1 MTRKICVVTGS
12 RADYGLLHSVMQ
24 GISLDLELEL
34 QIIVTGIHLSEEF
47 GWTVN
52 EIEADGFEI
61 NSKVPTLANSD
72 SPEGIAKS
80 IANGI
85 EGCANA
91 FAKLKPDL
99 VVMLGDRYEIFAA
112 ASAALV
118 SRLPIAHLHGGEVTA
133 GAFDEAFRHSI
144 TKMSQFHFVAHE
156 DYRKRVIQLGENPI
170 HVFKVGALGI
180 SNYKPEELFSKIQLE
195 EELGIKFKEKS
206 LLITFHPV
214 TLEKDTAVE
223 QMNELLEALKTLDD
237 TTLIFTMPNADT
249 GGQAQMKLIE
259 DFVGKHSNS
268 IVIKS
273 LGRVKYLS
281 CLQHVDGVLGNSSS
295 GIIEA
300 PTFKVGTINIGDR
313 QSGRVQAKSVINCDP
328 KSRSIKLAIENLY
341 EESFRTT
348 LGMIINPFGDGT
360 ASQRIVSILKEI
372 ELDNILKKSFHDL

>member
-12 RADYGLLHSVMQ
+12 RADYGLLHPVIL

-34 QIIVTGIHLSEEF
+34 QLVVTGMHLSEEF
-47 GWTVN
+47 GSTVA

-61 NSKVPTLANSD
+61 NYKVRTLAKSD

-99 VVMLGDRYEIFAA
+99 VVVLGDRFEIFAA

-118 SRLPIAHLHGGEVTA
+118 SRLPIAHLHGGEVTT

-144 TKMSQFHFVAHE
+144 TKMSQLHFVAHE
-156 DYRKRVIQLGENPI
+156 EYRNRVIQLGENPT
-170 HVFKVGALGI
+170 HVFKVGALGV
-180 SNYKPEELFSKIQLE
+180 SNYKPEELLSKIQLE
-195 EELGIKFKEKS
+195 VELGIEFKEKS

-223 QMNELLEALKTLDD
+223 QMNELLEAVETLDD

-259 DFVGKHSNS
+259 DFVERHSNS
-268 IVIKS
+268 IVFKS

-281 CLQHVDGVLGNSSS
+281 CLQLVNGVLGNSSS

-300 PTFKVGTINIGDR
+300 PSFKVGTINIGER
-313 QSGRVQAKSVINCDP
+313 QLGRVQAESVINCDP
-328 KSRSIKLAIENLY
+328 KSSSIKLAIENLY
-341 EESFRTT
+341 EESFQTR
-348 LGMIINPFGDGT
+348 LRAVVNPFGDGNS
-360 ASQRIVSILKEI
+360 SQKIVSILKQV

>member
-12 RADYGLLHSVMQ
+12 RADYGLLHPVIL

-34 QIIVTGIHLSEEF
+34 QLVVTGMHLSEEF
-47 GWTVN
+47 GSTVA

-61 NSKVPTLANSD
+61 NHKVPTLANSD

-91 FAKLKPDL
+91 FARLKPDL
-99 VVMLGDRYEIFAA
+99 VVVLGDRFEIFAA

-144 TKMSQFHFVAHE
+144 TKMSQLHFVAHE
-156 DYRKRVIQLGENPI
+156 DYRNRVIQLGENPI
-170 HVFKVGALGI
+170 HVFKVGALGV
-180 SNYKPEELFSKIQLE
+180 SNYKPKELLSKIQLE
-195 EELGIKFKEKS
+195 EEFGIVFKEKS

-223 QMNELLEALKTLDD
+223 QMNELLEALETLDD

-259 DFVGKHSNS
+259 DFVEKHSNS
-268 IVIKS
+268 IVFKS

-281 CLQHVDGVLGNSSS
+281 CLQLVQGVVGNSSS

-300 PTFKVGTINIGDR
+300 PSFKVGTINIGER
-313 QSGRVQAKSVINCDP
+313 QLGRVQAESVINCDP
-328 KSRSIKLAIENLY
+328 KSSSIKLAIENLY
-341 EESFRTT
+341 EESFQTRLSTVA
-348 LGMIINPFGDGT
+348 NPFGDGNS
-360 ASQRIVSILKEI
+360 SQKIVSILKQV

>member
-24 GISLDLELEL
+24 GIDLEVELEL
-34 QIIVTGIHLSEEF
+34 QIIVTGMHLSEEF
-47 GWTVN
+47 GFTVT
-52 EIEADGFEI
+52 EIEADGFRI
-61 NSKVPTLANSD
+61 NYKVPTMANSD
-72 SPEGIAKS
+72 SPQGIAKAM
-80 IANGI
+80 ANGI

-91 FAKLKPDL
+91 FAQLKPDL
-99 VVMLGDRYEIFAA
+99 VVVLGDRYEIFAA

-118 SRLPIAHLHGGEVTA
+118 SRLPIAHLHGGEVTV
-133 GAFDEAFRHSI
+133 GAFDEAFRHAI
-144 TKMSQFHFVAHE
+144 TKMSQLHFVAHD
-156 DYRKRVIQLGENPI
+156 DYRNRVIQLGENPI

-180 SNYKPEELFSKIQLE
+180 SNYASEELLSRIQLE
-195 EELGIKFKEKS
+195 EELGIKFKDKS

-223 QMNELLEALKTLDD
+223 QMKELLEALKTLDD
-237 TTLIFTMPNADT
+237 TTLIFTMPNADN

-268 IVIKS
+268 IVFKS

-281 CLQHVDGVLGNSSS
+281 CLQLVDGVLGNSSS

-300 PTFKVGTINIGDR
+300 PSFKVGTINIGDR
-313 QSGRVQAKSVINCDP
+313 QVGRVQVESVINCDP
-328 KSRSIKLAIENLY
+328 EAESIKLAIEHLY
-341 EESFRTT
+341 QESFQAR
-348 LGMIINPFGDGT
+348 LGEVVNPFGDGK
-360 ASQRIVSILKEI
+360 ASQRIISILKQI

>member
-12 RADYGLLHSVMQ
+12 RADYGLLHPVIL

-34 QIIVTGIHLSEEF
+34 QLVVTGMHLSEEF
-47 GWTVN
+47 GSTVA

-61 NSKVPTLANSD
+61 NYKVPTLANSD

-85 EGCANA
+85 EGCASA
-91 FAKLKPDL
+91 FAKLNPDL
-99 VVMLGDRYEIFAA
+99 VVVLGDRFEIFAA

-144 TKMSQFHFVAHE
+144 TKMSQLHFVAHE
-156 DYRKRVIQLGENPI
+156 DYRNRVIQLGENPI
-170 HVFKVGALGI
+170 HVFKVGALGV
-180 SNYKPEELFSKIQLE
+180 SNYKPEELLSKIQLE
-195 EELGIKFKEKS
+195 EEFGIVFKEKS

-223 QMNELLEALKTLDD
+223 QMNELLEALETLDD

-259 DFVGKHSNS
+259 DFVEKHSNS
-268 IVIKS
+268 IVFKS

-281 CLQHVDGVLGNSSS
+281 CLQLVNGVLGNSSS

-300 PTFKVGTINIGDR
+300 PSFKVGTINIGER
-313 QSGRVQAKSVINCDP
+313 QLGRVQAESVINCDP
-328 KSRSIKLAIENLY
+328 KSSSIKIAIGNLY
-341 EESFRTT
+341 EESFQSR
-348 LGMIINPFGDGT
+348 LSAVVNPFGDGNS
-360 ASQRIVSILKEI
+360 SQKIVSILKQV

>member
-12 RADYGLLHSVMQ
+12 RADYGLLHSVIQ

-34 QIIVTGIHLSEEF
+34 QIIVTGMHLSEEF
-47 GWTVN
+47 GSTVT

-61 NSKVPTLANSD
+61 NSKIPTLSNSD

-85 EGCANA
+85 EGCVNA

-180 SNYKPEELFSKIQLE
+180 SNYASEELLSRIQLE

-223 QMNELLEALKTLDD
+223 QLNELLEALKTLDD

-348 LGMIINPFGDGT
+348 LGMIINPFGDGK

-372 ELDNILKKSFHDL
+372 ELDNILKKSFYDL

>member
-12 RADYGLLHSVMQ
+12 RADYGLLHPVIL

-34 QIIVTGIHLSEEF
+34 QLVVTGMHLSEEF
-47 GWTVN
+47 GLTVA

-61 NSKVPTLANSD
+61 NYKVPTLANSD

-85 EGCANA
+85 EGCASA
-91 FAKLKPDL
+91 FAKLNPDL
-99 VVMLGDRYEIFAA
+99 VVVLGDRFEIFAA

-144 TKMSQFHFVAHE
+144 TKMSQLHFVAHE
-156 DYRKRVIQLGENPI
+156 DYRNRVIQLGENPI
-170 HVFKVGALGI
+170 HVFKVGALGV
-180 SNYKPEELFSKIQLE
+180 SNYKPEELLSKIQLE
-195 EELGIKFKEKS
+195 EEFGIVFKEKS

-223 QMNELLEALKTLDD
+223 QMNELLEALETLDD

-259 DFVGKHSNS
+259 DFVEKHSNS
-268 IVIKS
+268 IVFKS

-281 CLQHVDGVLGNSSS
+281 CLQLVNGVLGNSSS

-300 PTFKVGTINIGDR
+300 PSFKVGTINIGER
-313 QSGRVQAKSVINCDP
+313 QLGRVQAESVINCDP
-328 KSRSIKLAIENLY
+328 KSSSIKIAIGNLY
-341 EESFRTT
+341 EESFQSR
-348 LGMIINPFGDGT
+348 LSAVVNPFGDGNS
-360 ASQRIVSILKEI
+360 SQKIVSILKQV

>member
-12 RADYGLLHSVMQ
+12 RADYGLLRPVIL

-34 QIIVTGIHLSEEF
+34 QLVVTGMHLSEEF
-47 GWTVN
+47 GSTVA

-61 NSKVPTLANSD
+61 SHKVPALANSD

-91 FAKLKPDL
+91 FARLKPDL
-99 VVMLGDRYEIFAA
+99 VVLLGDRFEIFAA

-144 TKMSQFHFVAHE
+144 TKMSQLHFVAHE
-156 DYRKRVIQLGENPI
+156 EYRNRVIQLGENPI

-180 SNYKPEELFSKIQLE
+180 GNYKPGELLSKIQLE
-195 EELGIKFKEKS
+195 KELGIKFKNKN

-214 TLEKDTAVE
+214 TLENNTAVT
-223 QMNELLEALKTLDD
+223 QMCELLKALETLDD

-249 GGQAQMKLIE
+249 GGLAQMKLIQ
-259 DFVGKHSNS
+259 DFVSRNPHS
-268 IVIKS
+268 IVCMS
-273 LGRVKYLS
+273 LGRIKYLS
-281 CLQHVDGVLGNSSS
+281 CLQFVDGVVGNSSS

-300 PTFKVGTINIGDR
+300 PSFKIGTIDIGDR
-313 QSGRVQAKSVINCDP
+313 QSGRIKADSVINAEP
-328 KSRSIKLAIENLY
+328 TSASIQAALINLY
-341 EESFRTT
+341 ETNFQNRLKT
-348 LGMIINPFGDGT
+348 LHNPFGDGG
-360 ASQRIVSILKEI
+360 ASKEI
-372 ELDNILKKSFHDL
+372 IRVIKQVNLLTILKKEFHDL

>member
-24 GISLDLELEL
+24 GISLELELEL
-34 QIIVTGIHLSEEF
+34 QIIVTGMHLSEEF
-47 GWTVN
+47 GSTVT

-61 NSKVPTLANSD
+61 DSKVPTLANSD

-223 QMNELLEALKTLDD
+223 QMNELLEALKTLDN

-249 GGQAQMKLIE
+249 GGQAQMKLIK

-281 CLQHVDGVLGNSSS
+281 CLQYVDGVLGNSSS

-341 EESFRTT
+341 EESFRTR
-348 LGMIINPFGDGT
+348 LGMTINPFGDGE

>member
-12 RADYGLLHSVMQ
+12 RADYGLLHPVIL

-34 QIIVTGIHLSEEF
+34 QLVVTGMHLSEEF
-47 GWTVN
+47 GLTVA

-61 NSKVPTLANSD
+61 NYKVPTLANSD

-85 EGCANA
+85 EGCASA
-91 FAKLKPDL
+91 FAKLNPDL
-99 VVMLGDRYEIFAA
+99 VVVLGDRFEIFAA

-118 SRLPIAHLHGGEVTA
+118 SRLPIAHLHGGEVTE

-144 TKMSQFHFVAHE
+144 TKMSQLHFVAHE
-156 DYRKRVIQLGENPI
+156 DYRNRVIQLGENPV
-170 HVFKVGALGI
+170 HVFKVGALGV
-180 SNYKPEELFSKIQLE
+180 SNYKPEELLSKIQLE
-195 EELGIKFKEKS
+195 EEFGIVFKEKS

-223 QMNELLEALKTLDD
+223 QMNELLEALETLDD

-259 DFVGKHSNS
+259 DFVEKHSNS
-268 IVIKS
+268 IVFKS

-281 CLQHVDGVLGNSSS
+281 CLQLVNGVLGNSSS

-300 PTFKVGTINIGDR
+300 PSFKVGTINIGER
-313 QSGRVQAKSVINCDP
+313 QLGRVQAESVINCDP
-328 KSRSIKLAIENLY
+328 KSSSIKIAIGNLY
-341 EESFRTT
+341 EESFQSR
-348 LGMIINPFGDGT
+348 LSAVVNPFGDGNS
-360 ASQRIVSILKEI
+360 SQKIVSILKQV

>member
-12 RADYGLLHSVMQ
+12 RADYGLLHPVIL

-34 QIIVTGIHLSEEF
+34 QLVVTGMHLSEEF
-47 GWTVN
+47 GSTVA

-61 NSKVPTLANSD
+61 NHKVPTLANSD

-91 FAKLKPDL
+91 FARLKPDL
-99 VVMLGDRYEIFAA
+99 VLVLGDRFEIFAA

-144 TKMSQFHFVAHE
+144 TKMSQLHFVAHE
-156 DYRKRVIQLGENPI
+156 DYRNRVIQLGENPI
-170 HVFKVGALGI
+170 HVFKVGALGV
-180 SNYKPEELFSKIQLE
+180 SNYKPEELLSKIQLE
-195 EELGIKFKEKS
+195 EEFGIVFKEKS

-223 QMNELLEALKTLDD
+223 QMNELLEALETLDD

-259 DFVGKHSNS
+259 DFVEKHSNS
-268 IVIKS
+268 IVFKS

-281 CLQHVDGVLGNSSS
+281 CLQLVNGVLGNSSS

-300 PTFKVGTINIGDR
+300 PSFKVGTINIGER
-313 QSGRVQAKSVINCDP
+313 QLGRVQGESVINCDP
-328 KSRSIKLAIENLY
+328 KSSSIKLAIGKLY
-341 EESFRTT
+341 EESFQSR
-348 LGMIINPFGDGT
+348 LSAVVNPFEDGNS
-360 ASQRIVSILKEI
+360 SQKIVSILKQVK
-372 ELDNILKKSFHDL
+372 LDNILKKSFHDL

>member
-24 GISLDLELEL
+24 GINLEVELEL
-34 QIIVTGIHLSEEF
+34 QIIVTGMHLSEEF
-47 GWTVN
+47 GFTVT
-52 EIEADGFEI
+52 EIEADGFKI
-61 NSKVPTLANSD
+61 NCKVPTFATSD
-72 SPEGIAKS
+72 SPEGIAKAM
-80 IANGI
+80 ANGI

-91 FAKLKPDL
+91 FAELKPDL
-99 VVMLGDRYEIFAA
+99 VVVLGDRYEIFAA

-118 SRLPIAHLHGGEVTA
+118 SRLPIAHLHGGEVTL
-133 GAFDEAFRHSI
+133 GAFDEAFRHAI
-144 TKMSQFHFVAHE
+144 TKMSQLHFVAHE
-156 DYRKRVIQLGENPI
+156 DYRNRVIQLGENPI

-180 SNYKPEELFSKIQLE
+180 SNYASEELLSEIQLE
-195 EELGIKFKEKS
+195 EELGIKFKNKS

-259 DFVGKHSNS
+259 NFVREHSNS
-268 IVIKS
+268 IVFKS

-281 CLQHVDGVLGNSSS
+281 CLQLVDGVIGNSSS

-300 PTFKVGTINIGDR
+300 PSFKVGTINIGDR
-313 QSGRVQAKSVINCDP
+313 QAGRVQVESVINCDP
-328 KSRSIKLAIENLY
+328 EAESIKFAIEHLY
-341 EESFRTT
+341 QESFQAR
-348 LGMIINPFGDGT
+348 LGAVVNPFGDGK
-360 ASQRIVSILKEI
+360 ASQRIISILKQVEF
-372 ELDNILKKSFHDL
+372 DNILKKSFHDL

>member
-34 QIIVTGIHLSEEF
+34 QIIVTGMHLSEEF
-47 GWTVN
+47 GSTVT

-72 SPEGIAKS
+72 SPEDIAKS

-180 SNYKPEELFSKIQLE
+180 SNYASDELLSRIQLE

-206 LLITFHPV
+206 LLIAFHPV

-281 CLQHVDGVLGNSSS
+281 CLQLVDGVLGNSSS
-295 GIIEA
+295 GILEA
-300 PTFKVGTINIGDR
+300 PSFKVGTINIGDR
-313 QSGRVQAKSVINCDP
+313 QAGRVQAKSVINCDP

-341 EESFRTT
+341 EECFQAR
-348 LGMIINPFGDGT
+348 LGDVVNPFGDGK
-360 ASQRIVSILKEI
+360 ASQRIISILKQI
-372 ELDNILKKSFHDL
+372 ELDSILKKSFHDL

>member
-12 RADYGLLHSVMQ
+12 RADYGLLHPVIL

-34 QIIVTGIHLSEEF
+34 QLVVTGMHLSEEF
-47 GWTVN
+47 GSTVA

-61 NSKVPTLANSD
+61 NYKVPTLANSD

-85 EGCANA
+85 EGCASA
-91 FAKLKPDL
+91 FAKLNPDI
-99 VVMLGDRYEIFAA
+99 VVVLGDRFEIFAA

-144 TKMSQFHFVAHE
+144 TKMSQLHFVAHE
-156 DYRKRVIQLGENPI
+156 DYRNRVIQLGENPI
-170 HVFKVGALGI
+170 HVFKVGALGV
-180 SNYKPEELFSKIQLE
+180 SNYKPEELLSKIQLE
-195 EELGIKFKEKS
+195 EEFGIVFKEKS

-223 QMNELLEALKTLDD
+223 QMNELLEALETLDD

-259 DFVGKHSNS
+259 DFVEKHSNS
-268 IVIKS
+268 IVFKS

-281 CLQHVDGVLGNSSS
+281 CLQLVNGVLGNSSS

-300 PTFKVGTINIGDR
+300 PSFKVGTINIGER
-313 QSGRVQAKSVINCDP
+313 QLGRVQGESVINCDP
-328 KSRSIKLAIENLY
+328 KSSSIKLAIGNLY
-341 EESFRTT
+341 EESFQSR
-348 LGMIINPFGDGT
+348 LSAVVNPFGDGNS
-360 ASQRIVSILKEI
+360 SQKIVSILKQVK
-372 ELDNILKKSFHDL
+372 LDNILKKSFHDL